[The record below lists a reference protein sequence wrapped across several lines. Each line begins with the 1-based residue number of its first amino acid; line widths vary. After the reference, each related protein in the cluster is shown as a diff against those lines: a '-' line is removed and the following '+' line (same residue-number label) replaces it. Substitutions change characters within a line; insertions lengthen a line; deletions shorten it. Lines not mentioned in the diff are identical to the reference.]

1 MYLLRKI
8 GIPLVALL
16 ILSLLALITVVLL
29 FEQNGIL
36 LPSYGRPQTEAVTTA
51 SETEENNENNMKIE
65 YIYPQKEELLNE

>member
-29 FEQNGIL
+29 FEQNGVL
-36 LPSYGRPQTEAVTTA
+36 LPSYERPKEETVTTA
-51 SETEENNENNMKIE
+51 PESGEITENNMEIE
-65 YIYPQKEELLNE
+65 YIYPIIGGTLI

>member
-16 ILSLLALITVVLL
+16 ILSVLALITVVLI

-36 LPSYGRPQTEAVTTA
+36 LPSYERPKDEAVTAAPESGEIT
-51 SETEENNENNMKIE
+51 ENNMEIE
-65 YIYPQKEELLNE
+65 YIYPIIGGTLI

>member
-16 ILSLLALITVVLL
+16 ILSVLVLITVLIL

-36 LPSYGRPQTEAVTTA
+36 LPSYDRPQTDSVTTA
-51 SETEENNENNMKIE
+51 PESGEITENNIE
-65 YIYPQKEELLNE
+65 IKYIYPIIGGTL

>member
-16 ILSLLALITVVLL
+16 ILSVLTLITVLLL

-36 LPSYGRPQTEAVTTA
+36 LPSYERPQTEAVTTA
-51 SETEENNENNMKIE
+51 PESGETTENNMEIE
-65 YIYPQKEELLNE
+65 CIYPQKEELYNE

>member
-29 FEQNGIL
+29 FEQNGVL
-36 LPSYGRPQTEAVTTA
+36 LPSYERPKEEAVTTA
-51 SETEENNENNMKIE
+51 PESGERTENNMEIE
-65 YIYPQKEELLNE
+65 YIYPIIGGTLI